1 MVIYCNYLVIISAI
15 TKTTVDVKL
24 TSSPTTAPTTN
35 DFTVTVAGTA
45 VPVTA
50 VTAKT
55 GTTDTF
61 TLSVSL
67 DGKEGNVSVNGVA
80 SAAFDYAA
88 PTAAIQ
94 STDAT
99 HINVVYS
106 EKVDETSAESLANY
120 TADKGLTITAAVL
133 QKDGVTVKLTT
144 SAQSAAVTYKF
155 NVNNVVDLSGNAIAA
170 KDYLVAGTES
180 PVVLSAYSN
189 TDIANK
195 VNITGNGYVTF
206 ADAINA
212 TGLNLV
218 FNTNID
224 ASTVNS
230 TNVKLQD
237 VTTGDYIPVTLT
249 ASTKE
254 IKIVPLAS
262 SMVTGH
268 KYIITTLAV
277 KSSSGFVLGQTNNIS
292 FIIGDAISHTAV
304 ASAIAVDTLDT
315 SSKAAVG
322 TTVSVVFPA
331 TMDQST
337 VVASGAI
344 KLQKVD
350 SLGNVVSTVAG
361 TVTYDSQMRKATF
374 KPAAALDADSNYL
387 VTVAQSVE
395 KISGIGMDDDATA
408 TFTTA
413 TLTKPVVYTA
423 KIATKDDGTSV
434 DLVNGMTG
442 VTLNGD
448 ATSAAP
454 LSDAGAN
461 ADIKL
466 TFTTPSGVTLD
477 STTVKANQTV
487 FLLNETTGEYLPITV
502 DLLAGNKS
510 IAVYYDSTDNTAKLT
525 AGNKY
530 KLTLSG
536 IKDNSANTNILNDV
550 NYEFTAETAAP
561 VVTGYY
567 TDTVLAAN
575 AITSGVTN
583 LNAAKD
589 FNVKFSKNV
598 AKATVANVVLYDL
611 TANTQSNLTA
621 PGSDSDTIVVPNAKF
636 TNDHKYKLVLPTTLT
651 DVDGHALDAKQEF
664 TFTVG
669 DAPAL
674 TEGAGV
680 TSITYVKADA
690 STPSIKLDGSI
701 ADVTQASAFKATFTE
716 KLDATSINATN
727 ISLKETVSGTVVP
740 ATFGLSSNGLT
751 VAITPNSSLK
761 NNTSYTLSL
770 SGVKDVVGNVF
781 SGTKS
786 YVFKT
791 EDTAANAVASSVTEA
806 STVNYGSKIVLTFSK
821 DSSSASAAGNISLK
835 KVNADGTLDTTDL
848 ITSAG
853 SLNYNSATKQLT
865 IDLSATDVAAAYGTN
880 YRLTLDKTAF
890 GLGTSDYTLN
900 FATAKDTVAPSVAK
914 LTVNSVTV
922 KSGDTNVAD
931 NKALTISFNDKDL
944 AINGVD
950 TNYVAPTVKLY
961 DLDSQTYVNT
971 SDWVVAIVDGTTAA
985 DTLTIDENTHDH
997 IANGGHYRLT
1007 ITGAEDKESN
1017 VMTPYSID
1025 FTAGTGVTMTDNSA
1039 VGYVSETPGT
1049 TDKNVAIDSAVAGV
1063 TFDKEVD
1070 TRTVTSDTA
1079 YLLNTTTNAKV
1090 AANITFSG
1098 ANHDVTLTPVADLDY
1113 NTTYKAV
1120 FTTGIKNVAG
1130 NIATAEEDITFTTVK
1145 DTTNYTYV
1153 DAANTKVYKAAAA
1166 ANEALTDGATLTVD
1180 NTDYLVVAFTDAIT
1194 KTGSTVTLQDVTP
1207 GATTQPVILDGGIT
1221 VVAGGAA
1228 NEGLQINPV
1237 GSTLTSGHV
1246 YKLTISGLTS
1256 ADGAK
1261 TIQAPIVYTF
1271 GVN

>member
-1 MVIYCNYLVIISAI
+1 MILGINSIYFGNISAI

-24 TSSPTTAPTTN
+24 ATAPTTAPTTN
-35 DFTVTVAGTA
+35 DFTVTVGGTA

-50 VTAKT
+50 VTAKA

-61 TLSVSL
+61 TLAVSL
-67 DGKEGNVSVNGVA
+67 DGKEGNVNVNGVE
-80 SAAFDYAA
+80 AAFDFAA
-88 PTAAIQ
+88 PTATIQ

-99 HINVVYS
+99 HVNVVYS

-120 TADKGLTITAAVL
+120 TADKGLTISAAVL
-133 QKDGVTVKLTT
+133 QSDGVTVKLTT

-155 NVNNVVDLSGNAIAA
+155 NVSNVTDLAGNAIAA
-170 KDYLVAGTES
+170 KDYSVAGTES

-189 TDIANK
+189 SDGGSKNNVT
-195 VNITGNGYVTF
+195 TNGYVSF
-206 ADAINA
+206 ADAISG

-237 VTTGDYIPVTLT
+237 VTTGDFVPVTLT
-249 ASTKE
+249 AGTKE
-254 IKIVPLAS
+254 IKVAPLAS
-262 SMVTGH
+262 SMVSGH
-268 KYIITTLAV
+268 KYTIITSGV
-277 KSSSGFVLGQTNNIS
+277 KSTSGFALGQASDIS
-292 FIIGDAISHTAV
+292 FIIGDPISHTAV
-304 ASAIAVDTLDT
+304 ASAITVDTLD
-315 SSKAAVG
+315 SNSKAAAG

-350 SLGNVVSTVAG
+350 SLGNAVSTVAG

-387 VTVAQSVE
+387 VTVSQSVA
-395 KISGIGMDDDATA
+395 KTSGIGMDADATA

-413 TLTKPVVYTA
+413 TLTKPVVATA
-423 KIATKDDGTSV
+423 KVATKDDGTSV

-448 ATSAAP
+448 ATSATP
-454 LSDAGAN
+454 STDAGAN

-477 STTVKANQTV
+477 PTTIKANQTV

-502 DLLAGNKS
+502 DVIGGNKS

-536 IKDNSANTNILNDV
+536 VKDNSANANVLDDV

-575 AITSGVTN
+575 AVTSGVTN
-583 LNAAKD
+583 LNAAKNFVVQ
-589 FNVKFSKNV
+589 FNKNV

-611 TANTQSNLTA
+611 TANTQLNLTA
-621 PGSDSDTIVVPNAKF
+621 PGVDAATITVPSADF

-651 DVDGHALDAKQEF
+651 DSDGHALDAKQEF

-680 TSITYVKADA
+680 TSITYVKADS

-701 ADVTQASAFKATFTE
+701 TDVTQASVFKATFTE
-716 KLDATSINATN
+716 KIDAASINSTN

-740 ATFGLSSNGLT
+740 VSFGLSSDGKT

-761 NNTSYTLSL
+761 NATSYTLSV

-791 EDTAANAVASSVTEA
+791 EDTETNAITSSVTEA
-806 STVNYGSKIVLTFSK
+806 STINNDSKVVLTFSK
-821 DSSSASAAGNISLK
+821 DAKLASVYTNIALQ
-835 KVNADGTLDTTDL
+835 KVNSDGSLDTTDL
-848 ITSAG
+848 IDTNNNCLS
-853 SLNYNSATKQLT
+853 YNSATKQLT
-865 IDLSATDVAAAYGTN
+865 IDLSAVDSTLAYGTN

-890 GLGTSDYTLN
+890 DLGTSDYTLN
-900 FATAKDTVAPSVAK
+900 FSIAADTTAPSIGTV
-914 LTVNSVTV
+914 TVNGVTI
-922 KSGDTNVAD
+922 KSGSTNVAD
-931 NKALTISFNDKDL
+931 DKNIVLTFNDKD
-944 AINGVD
+944 VD
-950 TNYVAPTVKLY
+950 TTSTPVIKLY
-961 DLDSQTYVNT
+961 NLDTQSYVNT
-971 SDWVVAIVDGTTAA
+971 STWVPVLADGGAAA
-985 DTLTIDENTHDH
+985 DTLTIDNATHDN
-997 IANGGHYRLT
+997 ILDLGHYRLT
-1007 ITGAEDKESN
+1007 ISGVEDLSGN
-1017 VMTPYSID
+1017 AMTPYSID
-1025 FTAGTGVTMTDNSA
+1025 FTAGYGAAMTANA
-1039 VGYVSETPGT
+1039 ANGYVSKTPGT
-1049 TDKNVAIDSAVAGV
+1049 TDKDVAIDSAVVGV
-1063 TFDKEVD
+1063 TFDKEID

-1098 ANHDVTLTPVADLDY
+1098 VNHDVTLTPAANLDY
-1113 NTTYKAV
+1113 NTTYEAV
-1120 FTTGIKNVAG
+1120 FTTGIKDVAG
-1130 NIATAEEDITFTTVK
+1130 NTATAEKDITFSTIK
-1145 DTTNYTYV
+1145 DTTHYTYV
-1153 DAANTKVYKAAAA
+1153 DAANTKAYKTAAA
-1166 ANEALTDGATLTVD
+1166 ANEALTDGATLAVD
-1180 NTDYLVVAFTDAIT
+1180 DTDYFTVAFTDAIT
-1194 KTGSTVTLQDVTP
+1194 KTGATVTLQDVTP